1 MDLPP
6 NIGQAKSLPRLPTDK
21 MPIWARVTPFA
32 AYIAI
37 LALTPLLTGP
47 AARLGIPAIWL
58 HPLNGLVAGL
68 LLVSFWRY
76 YDELRVRP
84 GLGPSGASLSVAAG
98 VAIFWLWITLDAPW
112 MVWGQAP
119 QFDPTY
125 GELSA
130 ADRVSTGFRLLS
142 LIAVVP
148 LMEEIFWRSFLM
160 RWLTDHDFSRL
171 DPRRVTW
178 FAFTATAVLFAVE
191 HHLWLAGL
199 IAGLAFNLLYTWT
212 RNIWAPI
219 IAHVVANACLGV
231 YIIAHRRWD
240 LW

>member
-1 MDLPP
+1 M
-6 NIGQAKSLPRLPTDK
+6 RLPAER
-21 MPIWARVTPFA
+21 MPVLARVTPFA

-47 AARLGIPAIWL
+47 ANRLGIPALWL
-58 HPLNGLVAGL
+58 HPLNGVVAGL
-68 LLVSFWRY
+68 LLVCFWRY
-76 YDELRVRP
+76 YDELRARP
-84 GLGPSGASLSVAAG
+84 SLAPSGASVSVAAG
-98 VAIFWLWITLDAPW
+98 VVIFWLWITLDAPW
-112 MVWGQAP
+112 MVWGQTP
-119 QFDPTY
+119 QFDPTHA
-125 GELSA
+125 ELGLA
-130 ADRVSTGFRLLS
+130 ERISTGFRLLS

-160 RWLTDHDFSRL
+160 RWVTDHNFSRV

-199 IAGLAFNLLYTWT
+199 VAGVAFNLLYMWT
-212 RNIWAPI
+212 RNIRAPI

-231 YIIAHRRWD
+231 YIIANGRWD